1 MKIKSLFMVVSV
13 SALAAGCAS
22 QQRIEEPAPAP
33 EAVAPSAEQL
43 AAADAIKAAKAALAK
58 ASANKWEWRDTR
70 KRLKSAEAAFDAG
83 DYPKAIQWANRARF
97 EAQAAENQYY
107 LERAKSI
114 LRNVD
119 GHPGLN
125 GDLAAQ
131 FNAANALVGEGRGR
145 AAYDAARP
153 LEAALAAAATADTRY
168 TVVRGDNLW
177 GISGKREIYGNPYQW
192 PLIYKNNAE
201 QIRDPD
207 LIFPGQDFAIDLS
220 PSGVDV
226 DAAVRH
232 AKTRGAWSVGGREA
246 SDADYLANH

>member
-33 EAVAPSAEQL
+33 EAVAPSAAQL

-70 KRLKSAEAAFDAG
+70 KRLKSAETAFDAG
-83 DYPKAIQWANRARF
+83 DYPKAIEWANRARF

-107 LERAKSI
+107 LERAKAI

-131 FNAANALVGEGRGR
+131 FNAANTLAGEGRGR
-145 AAYDAARP
+145 AAYDAARQ
-153 LEAALAAAATADTRY
+153 LEAALAAAATRY
-168 TVVRGDNLW
+168 TVVRGDSLW
-177 GISGKREIYGNPYQW
+177 AISGKREIYGNPYRW
-192 PLIYKNNAE
+192 PLIYKNNAG
-201 QIRDPD
+201 QIQDPD

-220 PSGVDV
+220 PAGADV

-246 SDADYLANH
+246 SDARYLANH